1 MSQELRAQ
9 RASSG
14 LRGPES
20 RAPPHPGPRCLQHP
34 ESGGCGRQVRINH
47 AVSWAPPGPGRVT
60 FPAPPIDAVSKTNM
74 NYAS

>member
-20 RAPPHPGPRCLQHP
+20 RAPPPRP
-34 ESGGCGRQVRINH
+34 SVPAGSRSGGRGRQVRINH